1 MHFSSTIAVLTSL
14 ASFTFG
20 RPTRNQT
27 LGTKELSQRYVGGW
41 CGCTLHR
48 CMQKQPDE
56 AGVFTV
62 TLKDAVGNV
71 IGGVSNVI
79 VVGNGNGFG
88 VDSQLPFVWE
98 LHFINEPQDLRFNYA
113 AEVWTTS
120 SSQCSV
126 GGWTGDVNN
135 PGPNLQRDMDC
146 GFSC

>member
-41 CGCTLHR
+41 CGVHIT
-48 CMQKQPDE
+48 QKQPDE

-88 VDSQLPFVWE
+88 VDSQLP
-98 LHFINEPQDLRFNYA
+98 
-113 AEVWTTS
+113 
-120 SSQCSV
+120 
-126 GGWTGDVNN
+126 
-135 PGPNLQRDMDC
+135 
-146 GFSC
+146 